1 MNSQPSQLYF
11 IFFKS
16 IKTQISLAYT
26 VILKMCLKHCLNVF
40 LKVFFKSDCI
50 FIQIKPEKCLKM
62 YKCMLLLNT
71 MDKIMYDA
79 QRQGRISFY
88 MTSYGEEATHMG
100 SAAALSDNDL
110 VYAQYREA
118 GNCTVCFFYLCVIL
132 VCVGRVIFYKLVS
145 SCIQAKTH
153 WLEIV

>member
-1 MNSQPSQLYF
+1 
-11 IFFKS
+11 
-16 IKTQISLAYT
+16 
-26 VILKMCLKHCLNVF
+26 MCLKHCLNVF
-40 LKVFFKSDCI
+40 LTVFFKSDFGGGDLNVCI

-118 GNCTVCFFYLCVIL
+118 GNWTVCFFLF
-132 VCVGRVIFYKLVS
+132 VCDFSMCRENDFL
-145 SCIQAKTH
+145 
-153 WLEIV
+153 

>member
-1 MNSQPSQLYF
+1 MF
-11 IFFKS
+11 
-16 IKTQISLAYT
+16 
-26 VILKMCLKHCLNVF
+26 LKHCLT
-40 LKVFFKSDCI
+40 FFKVAPSDFGDGDLNVCI
-50 FIQIKPEKCLKM
+50 FIQIEPEKCLKM

-88 MTSYGEEATHMG
+88 MTSYEEEATHMG

-118 GNCTVCFFYLCVIL
+118 GNWTVCFFLL
-132 VCVGRVIFYKLVS
+132 VCNLNNTCRESAFLLVS
-145 SCIQAKTH
+145 LKLYCSTTKTTS
-153 WLEIV
+153 

>member
-1 MNSQPSQLYF
+1 MLKTLLNC
-11 IFFKS
+11 FFKS
-16 IKTQISLAYT
+16 I
-26 VILKMCLKHCLNVF
+26 
-40 LKVFFKSDCI
+40 FKSDFGGGDLNVCI

-118 GNCTVCFFYLCVIL
+118 GNWTVCFFLL
-132 VCVGRVIFYKLVS
+132 VCDFSMCRESDFLYISLKLYS
-145 SCIQAKTH
+145 SQNTLAENNF
-153 WLEIV
+153 L